1 MEVKSIDTICRTT
14 TEDQKAGSAGE
25 QRQQKQP
32 KNTHVLGQTV
42 VIATQAEDEVAGLS
56 DVDPVSDVL
65 EQEGEAF
72 ASGQRR
78 HVALGQR
85 QVSGGRNSSV
95 KLCSAAGAGA
105 HTRTSLSGTAPP
117 AERSERSSS
126 PAPPGGTSPLP
137 ETGCPLPRPPP
148 PPPPRTAPPPAAEG
162 EHTPVSAHTQHA
174 PPRRS
179 ETVNQ
184 LIFRHTS
191 SSAVSAS
198 AGEHLRSG
206 HVTRR

>member
-1 MEVKSIDTICRTT
+1 MAVVLTSGVSLAMEVKSIDTICRTT
-14 TEDQKAGSAGE
+14 TEDQKPGSAGE

-32 KNTHVLGQTV
+32 RNTHVLGQTV

-85 QVSGGRNSSV
+85 QVSGGRNGSV
-95 KLCSAAGAGA
+95 KLCSAAALKLCSAAALRLCSAAGA

-148 PPPPRTAPPPAAEG
+148 PPPPQTAPPPAAEG
-162 EHTPVSAHTQHA
+162 EHTPVSALTQHA
-174 PPRRS
+174 PP
-179 ETVNQ
+179 
-184 LIFRHTS
+184 
-191 SSAVSAS
+191 
-198 AGEHLRSG
+198 SG
-206 HVTRR
+206 GLVR